1 MSKIIS
7 MSSGSIN
14 TLHSIFITE
23 NPYFGHDIENKS
35 QNNMISP
42 VIIGGFV
49 EKYRALLYMPRN
61 SLKVKE

>member
-1 MSKIIS
+1 MP
-7 MSSGSIN
+7 
-14 TLHSIFITE
+14 E

-49 EKYRALLYMPRN
+49 EMYRALLYMPRN